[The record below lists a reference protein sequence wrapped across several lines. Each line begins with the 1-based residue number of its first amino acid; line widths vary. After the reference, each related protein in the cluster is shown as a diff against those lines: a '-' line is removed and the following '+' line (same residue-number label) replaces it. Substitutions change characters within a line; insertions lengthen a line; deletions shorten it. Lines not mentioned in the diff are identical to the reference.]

1 MEQTVAKSSNG
12 TLADLFK
19 PLEPV
24 TAKPDTAPGISPNS
38 ATATAGPEAKKTE
51 TGGGGSVT
59 DESILS
65 GLKHTEIP
73 GFSAS
78 GAPGQPGPSA
88 IPNATPGSSVSLGG
102 MVQGEWAVAMI
113 DSVLPALLVAAM
125 YAGGIKLRK
134 SELQMT
140 EKERS
145 TVAPI
150 MQKCLD
156 SILLNFD
163 NPWSALAMTMG
174 FIYGGKLMEK
184 GLVGWID
191 KAQEKKQDEAL
202 KERIAAADL
211 AANPAKYDTANQ
223 SAHAIATGQVH
234 IPTPEMP
241 FTEEQIR
248 DRMKKGKCS
257 REKAIEYLK
266 KKTVK

>member
-1 MEQTVAKSSNG
+1 METTQTANNG

-24 TAKPDTAPGISPNS
+24 TAKPEAAPQTGSNS
-38 ATATAGPEAKKTE
+38 ATATASPEGQKPDA
-51 TGGGGSVT
+51 GGGGST
-59 DESILS
+59 AENDILS
-65 GLKHTEIP
+65 GLKHTNIP

-78 GAPGQPGPSA
+78 GTPGQPAPSA
-88 IPNATPGSSVSLGG
+88 MPNATPGSSVSLGG
-102 MVQGEWAVAMI
+102 MVQGEWAVAMM
-113 DSVLPALLVAAM
+113 DSILPSLLVAAM

-134 SELQMT
+134 SEMQMT

-163 NPWSALAMTMG
+163 NPWSALALTLG

-184 GLVGWID
+184 GLIGWID
-191 KAQEKKQDEAL
+191 KTQERKQEEVI
-202 KERIAAADL
+202 KERIAAAEL
-211 AANPAKYDTANQ
+211 AMNPAKYDTANQ

-234 IPTPEMP
+234 TPTPDMP

-248 DRMKKGKCS
+248 DRMKKGKCN
-257 REKAIEYLK
+257 REKAIEFLK
-266 KKTVK
+266 KKMVK